1 MKKIQGGII
10 TVMFLVSLVAL
21 AAPASEASTILVAVA
36 ANNYGNTLEHDAL
49 VNTLNSL
56 GYNTVDVT
64 TVAEAQTAGADVI
77 FEYIGCYNFLLANID
92 NWISSGK
99 GYIAVGDWGHWFTQ
113 NFESIGE
120 GNTVTITITDP
131 SHPIAAG
138 LPAFWVG
145 RGFWA
150 YGFGNDFV
158 GWSIGYHEIGTLQ
171 ATGYSL
177 HNEGIS
183 VTTYGSGRAVYFGF
197 NVYGAAAG
205 SNELQ
210 LLSNAINWV
219 AQVEEEEQV
228 FINPIAAFIP
238 LKNYHLRQVNTC
250 LECITENLPE
260 DVPGDVQT
268 LLDEMQEHIDNAN
281 MTGNTIYAN
290 NELLKAKK
298 CCEDIQEILG
308 ITCPL

>member
-1 MKKIQGGII
+1 MEKIKSLII
-10 TVMFLVSLVAL
+10 VTMFLVSLVAL

-36 ANNYGNTLEHDAL
+36 ASNYSNTLEHDAL

-77 FEYIGCYNFLLANID
+77 FEYIGCYNFLQANID

-99 GYIAVGDWGHWFTQ
+99 GYIVVGDWGNWFTESY
-113 NFESIGE
+113 ESIGE
-120 GNTVTITITDP
+120 GNTVTVTITDP

-138 LPAFWVG
+138 LPAFWIG

-150 YGFGNDFV
+150 YVFGDDYV
-158 GWSIGYHEIGTLQ
+158 GWSIGYHEVGTLQ

-219 AQVEEEEQV
+219 AQIEVEE
-228 FINPIAAFIP
+228 FFANPIAAFMP
-238 LKNYHLRQVNTC
+238 VKNYHLRQVNAC
-250 LECITENLPE
+250 LDCITDNLPE
-260 DVPGDVQT
+260 DVPSDVQA
-268 LLDEMQEHIDNAN
+268 LLDEMQEHINNAN
-281 MTGNTIYAN
+281 TTGNSIYAN
-290 NELLKAKK
+290 NELLKALK
-298 CCEDIQEILG
+298 CAEDIQEKLG